1 MNFLILGGNR
11 FVGKK
16 LAARLVSKGHHVTVL
31 NRSGTGPSGC
41 EIIKHDRNLGFSD
54 PKFNDWNRPPGESPW
69 FDDIIDFCLFKPEQA
84 VSLITKFSP
93 QQKYTFISSA
103 AAYADSHSQLYTE
116 YMPIGGRSAF
126 GEYGKEKSL
135 CEYVISE
142 NNVNHVVFRPSY
154 IVGNDCPRPRLR
166 YYINS
171 ILSEGK
177 AFVPGDGKALF
188 SLVWVDDVVDAIYNS
203 VTGAERDDDRMYYG
217 RGDRFNITGYDVYS
231 HIGLVT
237 EISEF
242 LKKKVDIVYES
253 KDTPFLNENFI
264 ISPAKLGERFVPIK
278 YRLKEFCDYTGIRYE

>member
-16 LAARLVSKGHHVTVL
+16 LATRLVSEGHCVTVL

-69 FDDIIDFCLFKPEQA
+69 FDDIIDFCLFKPDQA
-84 VSLITKFSP
+84 TSLLAKFSP
-93 QQKYTFISSA
+93 RQKYTFISSA
-103 AAYADSHSQLYTE
+103 AAYADSHSQLYNE
-116 YMPIGGRSAF
+116 GMSLGGRSAF
-126 GEYGKEKSL
+126 GEYGREKSL
-135 CEYVISE
+135 CEDVILE
-142 NNVNHVVFRPSY
+142 RNVNHIVFRPSY

-188 SLVWVDDVVDAIYNS
+188 SLVWVDDVVDTIHSFATRVDARSTN
-203 VTGAERDDDRMYYG
+203 RD
-217 RGDRFNITGYDVYS
+217 FNITGHDVYS
-231 HIGLVT
+231 HIGLVN
-237 EISEF
+237 EISQF
-242 LKKKVDIVYES
+242 LNKKVEIVYES

-264 ISPAKLGERFVPIK
+264 ISPTKLGKRFMPIK
-278 YRLKEFCDYTGIRYE
+278 YRLEEFCDYTGIKYE